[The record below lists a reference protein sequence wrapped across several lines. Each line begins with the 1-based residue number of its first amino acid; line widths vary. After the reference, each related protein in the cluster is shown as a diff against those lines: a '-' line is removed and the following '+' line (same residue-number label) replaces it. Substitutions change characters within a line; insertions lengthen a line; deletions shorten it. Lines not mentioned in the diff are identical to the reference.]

1 MIPPEEANAWLDKFL
16 ADEDSPGEVAPSK
29 PSIPWT
35 EKPPSSWVEFL
46 DLMVRFTEYKGW
58 VIDFDAEDM
67 ALAIFAH
74 EDPVTDRAEMQ
85 QGGFSFKE
93 DKFPF

>member
-1 MIPPEEANAWLDKFL
+1 
-16 ADEDSPGEVAPSK
+16 
-29 PSIPWT
+29 
-35 EKPPSSWVEFL
+35 VEFL
-46 DLMVRFTEYKGW
+46 ELMIRFTEYKGW
-58 VIDFDAEDM
+58 VIDFDAEER

-74 EDPVTDRAEMQ
+74 EASVTDSAEMQ